1 MPQVAIRLT
10 DRDGVLVNPHTA
22 EREMPSFPSYSAD
35 LMTEEEREADRAT
48 MQVRSGSHIE
58 AE

>member
-1 MPQVAIRLT
+1 M
-10 DRDGVLVNPHTA
+10 LVNPHIA
-22 EREMPSFPSYSAD
+22 EREMPSLPSYSAD

-48 MQVRSGSHIE
+48 MQVRSGSHFE

>member
-1 MPQVAIRLT
+1 M
-10 DRDGVLVNPHTA
+10 LVNPHTA
-22 EREMPSFPSYSAD
+22 EREMPSLPSYSAD